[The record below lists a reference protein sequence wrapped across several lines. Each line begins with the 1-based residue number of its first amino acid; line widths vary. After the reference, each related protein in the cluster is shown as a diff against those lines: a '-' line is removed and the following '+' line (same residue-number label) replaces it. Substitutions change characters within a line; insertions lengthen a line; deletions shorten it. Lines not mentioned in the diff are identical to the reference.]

1 MKQNVLTI
9 TAADQKNP
17 LVKELLQKLYEREE
31 LIEKQIEIIEDQ
43 VEIIKENTNEIQE
56 KTEEIQKLKE
66 ENLLLKNEIAE
77 LKKSPKRPK
86 IKANKKPQNSKNP
99 QTNLNPPEKRP
110 GSAKK
115 SKQLEIHETKVLR
128 PENMPDGSTLKRTRS
143 YDVEDLR
150 IVVHNTRYLL
160 EEWET
165 PDGEILSA
173 QRPKNESQN
182 HFGNE
187 LCAFILDQHH
197 QCQVTQPLL
206 YEQLREFGIDISEG
220 QLNNILIENNALFHQ
235 EKDEILQS
243 ALKVSS
249 YIQVDDTGARH
260 DGKNG
265 YCTQIGNEFFA
276 WFQST
281 ESKSRINFLEILN
294 SVYPDAGYLLNE
306 RAFEYMIVNGLP
318 KISLEKLK
326 NSLSNK
332 EEALL
337 LCNSNV
343 IPISIHLNLK
353 PSEQSIKNHFLIK
366 ESWLDCL
373 KKQNIVN
380 KTHIKIATEAVLLA
394 GALKGGLNDDL
405 VILSD
410 DAGQFNIPF
419 LIHALC
425 WIHEERHI
433 KKLIPTIESYR
444 VIQEKTLEDFWN
456 LYRTIKDYKKNP
468 TLELK
473 NTIQILFDELF
484 KRKTGYVLLDL
495 VLQRTFLKKNELLV
509 VLERPDIP
517 LHNNGSE
524 TDIREYVKRKK
535 VSGGTRSLSGQ
546 QSRDTFASVK
556 KTCRKLGLS
565 FYTYLKDRLSGTFKI
580 AKLGSLIEQAAAN
593 KAALTL
599 KTQAQQGAVAA

>member
-1 MKQNVLTI
+1 MHMNQNVLTI

-17 LVKELLQKLYEREE
+17 LIKELLKKLCERDEALE
-31 LIEKQIEIIEDQ
+31 NKNQ
-43 VEIIKENTNEIQE
+43 VI
-56 KTEEIQKLKE
+56 EEINEENKKLKE
-66 ENLLLKNEIAE
+66 EIQLLKNEIAE
-77 LKKSPKRPK
+77 LKKAPRRPK
-86 IKANKKPQNSKNP
+86 IKANIKPQNSKNS
-99 QTNLNPPEKRP
+99 QTDLNPPEKRP

-128 PENMPDGSTLKRTRS
+128 PENIPEGSTLKRTRS
-143 YDVEDLR
+143 YEVQDLR

-173 QRPKNESQN
+173 QKPKNESQN

-220 QLNNILIENNALFHQ
+220 QLNNILTENNHLFHQ
-235 EKDEILQS
+235 EKNEILQS

-281 ESKSRINFLEILN
+281 ENKSRINFLEILN
-294 SVYPDAGYLLNE
+294 SVYTNAGYLLNE
-306 RAFEYMIVNGLP
+306 RAFEYMLVNGLP

-326 NSLSNK
+326 NSLST
-332 EEALL
+332 LP

-343 IPISIHLNLK
+343 IPIDIHLNSK
-353 PSEQSIKNHFLIK
+353 PSEQGIKNHFLTK
-366 ESWLDCL
+366 ESWLDWL

-394 GALKGGLNDDL
+394 GALKGGLNEDL

-433 KKLIPTIESYR
+433 KKLIPTTESYR
-444 VIQEKTLEDFWN
+444 TIQEKTLEDFWN
-456 LYRTIKDYKKNP
+456 LYRTIKEYKKNP
-468 TLELK
+468 TLEFRIS
-473 NTIQILFDELF
+473 IQNSFDELF

-495 VLQRTFLKKNELLV
+495 VLQRALIKKKELLV

-580 AKLGSLIEQAAAN
+580 AKLVSLIEQAAAN
-593 KAALTL
+593 KAALAL
-599 KTQAQQGAVAA
+599 KNQSQQGAAAA

>member
-1 MKQNVLTI
+1 MNQNVLTI

-17 LVKELLQKLYEREE
+17 LIKELLKKLCERDEALE
-31 LIEKQIEIIEDQ
+31 NKNQ
-43 VEIIKENTNEIQE
+43 VI
-56 KTEEIQKLKE
+56 EEINEENKKLKE
-66 ENLLLKNEIAE
+66 EIQLLKNEIAE
-77 LKKSPKRPK
+77 LKKAPRRPK
-86 IKANKKPQNSKNP
+86 IKANIKPQNSKNS
-99 QTNLNPPEKRP
+99 QTDLNPPEKRP

-128 PENMPDGSTLKRTRS
+128 PENIPEGSTLKRTRS
-143 YDVEDLR
+143 YEVQDLR

-173 QRPKNESQN
+173 QKPKNESQN

-220 QLNNILIENNALFHQ
+220 QLNNILTENNHLFHQ
-235 EKDEILQS
+235 EKNEILQS

-281 ESKSRINFLEILN
+281 ENKSRINFLEILN
-294 SVYPDAGYLLNE
+294 SVYTNAGYLLNE
-306 RAFEYMIVNGLP
+306 RAFEYMLVNGLP

-326 NSLSNK
+326 NSLST
-332 EEALL
+332 LP

-343 IPISIHLNLK
+343 IPIDIHLNSK
-353 PSEQSIKNHFLIK
+353 PSEQGIKNHFLTK
-366 ESWLDCL
+366 ESWLDWL

-394 GALKGGLNDDL
+394 GALKGGLNEDL

-433 KKLIPTIESYR
+433 KKLIPTTESYR
-444 VIQEKTLEDFWN
+444 TIQEKTLEDFWN
-456 LYRTIKDYKKNP
+456 LYRTIKEYKKNP
-468 TLELK
+468 TLEFRIS
-473 NTIQILFDELF
+473 IQNSFDELF

-495 VLQRTFLKKNELLV
+495 VLQRALIKKKELLV

-593 KAALTL
+593 KAALAL
-599 KTQAQQGAVAA
+599 KNQSQQGAAAA

>member
-1 MKQNVLTI
+1 MHMNQNVLTI

-17 LVKELLQKLYEREE
+17 LIKELLKKLCERDEALE
-31 LIEKQIEIIEDQ
+31 NKNQ
-43 VEIIKENTNEIQE
+43 VI
-56 KTEEIQKLKE
+56 EEINEENKKLKE
-66 ENLLLKNEIAE
+66 EIQLLKNEIAE
-77 LKKSPKRPK
+77 LKKAPRRPK
-86 IKANKKPQNSKNP
+86 IKANIKPQNSKNS
-99 QTNLNPPEKRP
+99 QTDLNPPEKRP

-128 PENMPDGSTLKRTRS
+128 PENIPEGSTLKRTRS
-143 YDVEDLR
+143 YEVQDLR

-173 QRPKNESQN
+173 QKPKNESQN

-220 QLNNILIENNALFHQ
+220 QLNNILTENNHLFHQ
-235 EKDEILQS
+235 EKNKILQS

-281 ESKSRINFLEILN
+281 ENKSRINFLEILN
-294 SVYPDAGYLLNE
+294 SVYTNAGYLLSE
-306 RAFEYMIVNGLP
+306 RAFEYMLVNGLP

-326 NSLSNK
+326 NSLST
-332 EEALL
+332 LP

-343 IPISIHLNLK
+343 IPIDIHLNSK
-353 PSEQSIKNHFLIK
+353 PSEQGIKNHFLTK
-366 ESWLDCL
+366 ESWLDWL

-394 GALKGGLNDDL
+394 GALKGGLNEDL

-433 KKLIPTIESYR
+433 KKLIPTTESYR
-444 VIQEKTLEDFWN
+444 TIQEKTLEDFWN
-456 LYRTIKDYKKNP
+456 LYRTIKEYKKNP
-468 TLELK
+468 TLEFRIS
-473 NTIQILFDELF
+473 IQNSFDELF

-495 VLQRTFLKKNELLV
+495 VLQRALIKKKELLV

-593 KAALTL
+593 KAALAL
-599 KTQAQQGAVAA
+599 KNQSQQGAAAA

>member
-1 MKQNVLTI
+1 MHMNQNVLTI

-17 LVKELLQKLYEREE
+17 LIKELLKKLCERDEALE
-31 LIEKQIEIIEDQ
+31 NKNQ
-43 VEIIKENTNEIQE
+43 VI
-56 KTEEIQKLKE
+56 EEINEENKKLKE
-66 ENLLLKNEIAE
+66 EIQLLKNEIAE
-77 LKKSPKRPK
+77 LKKAPRRPK
-86 IKANKKPQNSKNP
+86 IKANIKPQNSKNS
-99 QTNLNPPEKRP
+99 QTDLNPPEKRP

-128 PENMPDGSTLKRTRS
+128 PENIPEGSTLKRTRS
-143 YDVEDLR
+143 YEVQDLR

-173 QRPKNESQN
+173 QKPKNESQN

-220 QLNNILIENNALFHQ
+220 QLNNILTENNHLFHQ
-235 EKDEILQS
+235 EKNEILQS

-281 ESKSRINFLEILN
+281 ENKSRINFLEILN
-294 SVYPDAGYLLNE
+294 SVYTNAGYLLNE
-306 RAFEYMIVNGLP
+306 RAFEYMLVNGLP

-326 NSLSNK
+326 NSLST
-332 EEALL
+332 LP

-343 IPISIHLNLK
+343 IPIDIHLNSK
-353 PSEQSIKNHFLIK
+353 PSEQGIKNHFLTK
-366 ESWLDCL
+366 ESWLDWL

-394 GALKGGLNDDL
+394 GALKGGLNEDL

-433 KKLIPTIESYR
+433 KKLIPTTESYR
-444 VIQEKTLEDFWN
+444 TIQEKTLEDFWN
-456 LYRTIKDYKKNP
+456 LYRTIKEYKKNP
-468 TLELK
+468 TLEFRIS
-473 NTIQILFDELF
+473 IQNSFDELF

-495 VLQRTFLKKNELLV
+495 VLQRALIKKKELLV

-546 QSRDTFASVK
+546 QSRDTCASVK

-593 KAALTL
+593 KAALAL
-599 KTQAQQGAVAA
+599 KNQSQQGAAAA

>member
-1 MKQNVLTI
+1 MHMNQNVLTI

-17 LVKELLQKLYEREE
+17 LIKELLKKLCERDEALE
-31 LIEKQIEIIEDQ
+31 NKNQ
-43 VEIIKENTNEIQE
+43 VI
-56 KTEEIQKLKE
+56 EEINEENKKLKE
-66 ENLLLKNEIAE
+66 EIQLLKNEIAE
-77 LKKSPKRPK
+77 LKKAPRRPK
-86 IKANKKPQNSKNP
+86 IKANIKPQNSKNS
-99 QTNLNPPEKRP
+99 QTDLNPPEKRP

-128 PENMPDGSTLKRTRS
+128 PENIPEGSTLKRTRS
-143 YDVEDLR
+143 YEVQDLR

-173 QRPKNESQN
+173 QKPKNESQN

-220 QLNNILIENNALFHQ
+220 QLNNILTENNHLFHQ
-235 EKDEILQS
+235 EKNEILQS

-281 ESKSRINFLEILN
+281 ENKSRINFLEILN
-294 SVYPDAGYLLNE
+294 SVYTNAGYLLNE
-306 RAFEYMIVNGLP
+306 RAFEYMLVNGLP

-326 NSLSNK
+326 NSLST
-332 EEALL
+332 LP

-343 IPISIHLNLK
+343 IPIDIHLNSK
-353 PSEQSIKNHFLIK
+353 PSEQGIKNHFLTK
-366 ESWLDCL
+366 ESWLDWL

-394 GALKGGLNDDL
+394 GALKGGLNEDL

-433 KKLIPTIESYR
+433 KKLIPTTESYR
-444 VIQEKTLEDFWN
+444 TIQEKTLEDFWN
-456 LYRTIKDYKKNP
+456 LYRTIKEYKKNP
-468 TLELK
+468 TLEFRIS
-473 NTIQILFDELF
+473 IQNSFDELF

-495 VLQRTFLKKNELLV
+495 VLQRALIKKKELLV

-580 AKLGSLIEQAAAN
+580 VKLGSLIEQAAAN
-593 KAALTL
+593 KAALAL
-599 KTQAQQGAVAA
+599 KNQSQQGAAAA

>member
-1 MKQNVLTI
+1 MHMNQNVLTI

-17 LVKELLQKLYEREE
+17 LIKELLKKLCERDEALE
-31 LIEKQIEIIEDQ
+31 NKNQ
-43 VEIIKENTNEIQE
+43 VI
-56 KTEEIQKLKE
+56 EEINEENKKLKE
-66 ENLLLKNEIAE
+66 EIQLLKNEIAE
-77 LKKSPKRPK
+77 LKKAPRRPK
-86 IKANKKPQNSKNP
+86 IKANIKPQNSKNS
-99 QTNLNPPEKRP
+99 QTDLNPPEKRP

-128 PENMPDGSTLKRTRS
+128 PENIPEGSTLKRTRS
-143 YDVEDLR
+143 YEVQDLR

-173 QRPKNESQN
+173 QKPKNESQN

-220 QLNNILIENNALFHQ
+220 QLNNILTENNHLFHQ
-235 EKDEILQS
+235 EKNEILQS

-281 ESKSRINFLEILN
+281 ENKSRINFLEILN
-294 SVYPDAGYLLNE
+294 SVYTNAGYLLNE
-306 RAFEYMIVNGLP
+306 RAFEYMLVNGLP

-326 NSLSNK
+326 NSLST
-332 EEALL
+332 LP

-343 IPISIHLNLK
+343 IPIDIHLNSK
-353 PSEQSIKNHFLIK
+353 PSEQGIKNHFLTK
-366 ESWLDCL
+366 ESWLDWL

-394 GALKGGLNDDL
+394 GALKGGLNEDL

-433 KKLIPTIESYR
+433 KKLIPTTESYR
-444 VIQEKTLEDFWN
+444 TIQEKTLEDFWN
-456 LYRTIKDYKKNP
+456 LYRTIKEYKKNP
-468 TLELK
+468 TLEFRIS
-473 NTIQILFDELF
+473 IQNSFDELF

-495 VLQRTFLKKNELLV
+495 VLQRALIKKKELLV

-535 VSGGTRSLSGQ
+535 VSGGTRILSGQ

-593 KAALTL
+593 KAALAL
-599 KTQAQQGAVAA
+599 KNQSQQGAAAA

>member
-1 MKQNVLTI
+1 MHMNQNVLTI

-17 LVKELLQKLYEREE
+17 LIKELLKKLCERDEALE
-31 LIEKQIEIIEDQ
+31 NKNQ
-43 VEIIKENTNEIQE
+43 VI
-56 KTEEIQKLKE
+56 EEINEENKKLKE
-66 ENLLLKNEIAE
+66 EIQLLKNEIAE
-77 LKKSPKRPK
+77 LKKAPRRPK
-86 IKANKKPQNSKNP
+86 IKANIKPQNSKNS
-99 QTNLNPPEKRP
+99 QTDLNPPEKRP

-128 PENMPDGSTLKRTRS
+128 PENIPEGSTLKRTRS
-143 YDVEDLR
+143 YEVQDLR

-173 QRPKNESQN
+173 QKPKNESQN

-220 QLNNILIENNALFHQ
+220 QLNNILTENNHLFHQ
-235 EKDEILQS
+235 EKNEILQS

-281 ESKSRINFLEILN
+281 ENKSRINFLEILN
-294 SVYPDAGYLLNE
+294 SVYTNAGYLLNE
-306 RAFEYMIVNGLP
+306 RAFEYMLVNGLP

-326 NSLSNK
+326 NSLST
-332 EEALL
+332 LP

-343 IPISIHLNLK
+343 IPIDIHLNSK
-353 PSEQSIKNHFLIK
+353 PSEQGIKNHFLTK
-366 ESWLDCL
+366 ESWLDWL

-394 GALKGGLNDDL
+394 GALKGGLNEDL

-433 KKLIPTIESYR
+433 KKLIPTTESYR
-444 VIQEKTLEDFWN
+444 TIQEKTLEDFWN
-456 LYRTIKDYKKNP
+456 LYRTIKEYKKNP
-468 TLELK
+468 TLEFRIS
-473 NTIQILFDELF
+473 IQNSFDELF

-495 VLQRTFLKKNELLV
+495 VLQRALIKKKELLV

-593 KAALTL
+593 KAALAL
-599 KTQAQQGAVAA
+599 KNQSQQGAAAA

>member
-1 MKQNVLTI
+1 MHMNQNVLTI

-17 LVKELLQKLYEREE
+17 LIKELLKKLCERDEALE
-31 LIEKQIEIIEDQ
+31 NKNQ
-43 VEIIKENTNEIQE
+43 VI
-56 KTEEIQKLKE
+56 EEINEENKKLKE
-66 ENLLLKNEIAE
+66 EIQLLKNEIAE
-77 LKKSPKRPK
+77 LKKAPRRPK
-86 IKANKKPQNSKNP
+86 IKANIKPQNSKNS
-99 QTNLNPPEKRP
+99 QTDLNPPEKRP

-128 PENMPDGSTLKRTRS
+128 PENIPEGSTLKRTRS
-143 YDVEDLR
+143 YEVQDLR

-173 QRPKNESQN
+173 QKPKNESQN

-220 QLNNILIENNALFHQ
+220 QLNNILTENNHLFHQ
-235 EKDEILQS
+235 EKNEILQS

-281 ESKSRINFLEILN
+281 ENKSRINFLEILN
-294 SVYPDAGYLLNE
+294 SVYTNAGYLLNE
-306 RAFEYMIVNGLP
+306 RAFEYMLVNGLP

-326 NSLSNK
+326 NSLST
-332 EEALL
+332 LP

-343 IPISIHLNLK
+343 IPIDIHLNSK
-353 PSEQSIKNHFLIK
+353 PSEQGIKNHFLTK
-366 ESWLDCL
+366 ESWLDWL

-394 GALKGGLNDDL
+394 GALKGGLNEDL

-433 KKLIPTIESYR
+433 KKLIPTTESYR
-444 VIQEKTLEDFWN
+444 TIQEKTLEDFWN
-456 LYRTIKDYKKNP
+456 LYRTIKEYKKNP
-468 TLELK
+468 TLEFRIS
-473 NTIQILFDELF
+473 IQNSFDELF

-495 VLQRTFLKKNELLV
+495 VLQRALIKKKELLV

-517 LHNNGSE
+517 LHNNGSK

-580 AKLGSLIEQAAAN
+580 AKLGSLIEQVAAN
-593 KAALTL
+593 KAALAL
-599 KTQAQQGAVAA
+599 KNQSQQGAAAA

>member
-1 MKQNVLTI
+1 MHMNQNVLTI

-17 LVKELLQKLYEREE
+17 LIKELLKKLCERDEALE
-31 LIEKQIEIIEDQ
+31 NKNQ
-43 VEIIKENTNEIQE
+43 VI
-56 KTEEIQKLKE
+56 EEINEENKKLKE
-66 ENLLLKNEIAE
+66 EIQLLKNEIAE
-77 LKKSPKRPK
+77 LKNAPRRPK
-86 IKANKKPQNSKNP
+86 IKANIKPQNSKNS
-99 QTNLNPPEKRP
+99 QTDLNPPEKRP

-128 PENMPDGSTLKRTRS
+128 PENIPEGSTLKRTRS
-143 YDVEDLR
+143 YEVQDLR

-173 QRPKNESQN
+173 QKPKNESQN

-220 QLNNILIENNALFHQ
+220 QLNNILTENNHLFHQ
-235 EKDEILQS
+235 EKNEILQS

-281 ESKSRINFLEILN
+281 ENKSRINFLEILN
-294 SVYPDAGYLLNE
+294 SVYTNAGYLLNE
-306 RAFEYMIVNGLP
+306 RAFEYMLVNGLP

-326 NSLSNK
+326 NSLST
-332 EEALL
+332 LP

-343 IPISIHLNLK
+343 IPIDIHLNSK
-353 PSEQSIKNHFLIK
+353 PSEQGIKNHFLTK
-366 ESWLDCL
+366 ESWLDWL

-394 GALKGGLNDDL
+394 GALKGGLNEDL

-433 KKLIPTIESYR
+433 KKLIPTTESYR
-444 VIQEKTLEDFWN
+444 TIQEKTLEDFWN
-456 LYRTIKDYKKNP
+456 LYRTIKEYKKNP
-468 TLELK
+468 TLEFRIS
-473 NTIQILFDELF
+473 IQNSFDELF

-495 VLQRTFLKKNELLV
+495 VLQRALIKKKELLV

-593 KAALTL
+593 KAALAL
-599 KTQAQQGAVAA
+599 KNQSQQGAAAA

>member
-1 MKQNVLTI
+1 MHMNQNVLTI

-17 LVKELLQKLYEREE
+17 LIKELLKKLCERDEALE
-31 LIEKQIEIIEDQ
+31 NKNQ
-43 VEIIKENTNEIQE
+43 VI
-56 KTEEIQKLKE
+56 EEINEENKKLKE
-66 ENLLLKNEIAE
+66 EIQLLKNEIAE
-77 LKKSPKRPK
+77 LKKAPRRPK
-86 IKANKKPQNSKNP
+86 IKANIKPQNSKNS
-99 QTNLNPPEKRP
+99 QTDLNPPEKRP

-128 PENMPDGSTLKRTRS
+128 PENIPEGSTLKRTRS
-143 YDVEDLR
+143 YEVQDLR

-173 QRPKNESQN
+173 QKPKNESQN

-220 QLNNILIENNALFHQ
+220 QLNNILTENNHLFHQ
-235 EKDEILQS
+235 EKNEILQS

-281 ESKSRINFLEILN
+281 ENKSRINFLEILN
-294 SVYPDAGYLLNE
+294 SVYTNAGYLLNE
-306 RAFEYMIVNGLP
+306 RAFEYMLVNGLP

-326 NSLSNK
+326 NSLST
-332 EEALL
+332 LP

-343 IPISIHLNLK
+343 IPIDIHLNSK
-353 PSEQSIKNHFLIK
+353 PSEQGIKNHFLTK
-366 ESWLDCL
+366 ESWLDWL

-394 GALKGGLNDDL
+394 GALKGGLNEDL

-433 KKLIPTIESYR
+433 KKLIPTTESYR
-444 VIQEKTLEDFWN
+444 TIQEKTLEDFWN
-456 LYRTIKDYKKNP
+456 LYRTIKEYKKNP
-468 TLELK
+468 TLEFRIS
-473 NTIQILFDELF
+473 IQNSFDELF

-495 VLQRTFLKKNELLV
+495 VLQRALIKKKELLV

-580 AKLGSLIEQAAAN
+580 AKLGSLIE
-593 KAALTL
+593 
-599 KTQAQQGAVAA
+599 

>member
-1 MKQNVLTI
+1 MHMNQNVLTI

-17 LVKELLQKLYEREE
+17 LIKELLKKLCERDEALE
-31 LIEKQIEIIEDQ
+31 NKNQ
-43 VEIIKENTNEIQE
+43 VI
-56 KTEEIQKLKE
+56 EEINEENKKLKE
-66 ENLLLKNEIAE
+66 EIQLLKNEIAE
-77 LKKSPKRPK
+77 LKKAPRRPK
-86 IKANKKPQNSKNP
+86 IKANIKPQNSKNS
-99 QTNLNPPEKRP
+99 QTDLNPPEKRP

-128 PENMPDGSTLKRTRS
+128 PENIPEGSTLKRTRS
-143 YDVEDLR
+143 YEVQDLR

-173 QRPKNESQN
+173 QKPKNESQN

-220 QLNNILIENNALFHQ
+220 QLNNILTENNHLFHQ
-235 EKDEILQS
+235 EKNEILQS

-281 ESKSRINFLEILN
+281 ENKSRINFLEILN
-294 SVYPDAGYLLNE
+294 SVYTNAGYLLNE
-306 RAFEYMIVNGLP
+306 RAFEYMLVNGLP

-326 NSLSNK
+326 NSLST
-332 EEALL
+332 LP

-343 IPISIHLNLK
+343 IPIDIHLNSK
-353 PSEQSIKNHFLIK
+353 PSEQGIKNHFLTK
-366 ESWLDCL
+366 ESWLDWL

-394 GALKGGLNDDL
+394 GALKGGLNEDL

-433 KKLIPTIESYR
+433 KKLIPTTESYR
-444 VIQEKTLEDFWN
+444 TIQEKTLEDFWN
-456 LYRTIKDYKKNP
+456 LYRTIKEYKKNP
-468 TLELK
+468 TLEFRIS
-473 NTIQILFDELF
+473 IQNSFDELF

-495 VLQRTFLKKNELLV
+495 VLQRALIKKKELLV
-509 VLERPDIP
+509 VLERLDIP

-593 KAALTL
+593 KAALAL
-599 KTQAQQGAVAA
+599 KNQSQQGAAAA

>member
-1 MKQNVLTI
+1 MHMNQNVLTI

-17 LVKELLQKLYEREE
+17 LIKELLKKLCERDEALE
-31 LIEKQIEIIEDQ
+31 NKNQ
-43 VEIIKENTNEIQE
+43 VI
-56 KTEEIQKLKE
+56 EEINEENKKLKE
-66 ENLLLKNEIAE
+66 EIQLLKNEIAE
-77 LKKSPKRPK
+77 LKKAPRRPK
-86 IKANKKPQNSKNP
+86 IKANIKPQNSKNS
-99 QTNLNPPEKRP
+99 QTDLNPPEKRP

-128 PENMPDGSTLKRTRS
+128 PENIPEGSTLKRTRS
-143 YDVEDLR
+143 YEVQDLR

-173 QRPKNESQN
+173 QKPKNESQN

-220 QLNNILIENNALFHQ
+220 QLNNILTENNHLFHQ
-235 EKDEILQS
+235 EKNEILQS

-281 ESKSRINFLEILN
+281 ENKSRINFLEILN
-294 SVYPDAGYLLNE
+294 SVYTNAGYLLNE
-306 RAFEYMIVNGLP
+306 RAFEYMLVNGLP

-326 NSLSNK
+326 NSLST
-332 EEALL
+332 LP

-343 IPISIHLNLK
+343 IPIDIHLNSK
-353 PSEQSIKNHFLIK
+353 PSEQGIKNHFLTK
-366 ESWLDCL
+366 ESWLDWL

-394 GALKGGLNDDL
+394 GALKGGLNEDL

-433 KKLIPTIESYR
+433 KKLIPTTESYR
-444 VIQEKTLEDFWN
+444 KKKKKTLEDFWN
-456 LYRTIKDYKKNP
+456 LYRTIKEYKKNP
-468 TLELK
+468 TLEFRIS
-473 NTIQILFDELF
+473 IQNSFDELF

-495 VLQRTFLKKNELLV
+495 VLQRALIKKKELLV

-593 KAALTL
+593 KAALAL
-599 KTQAQQGAVAA
+599 KNQSQQGAAAA